1 MQTDHFKASG
11 IQVVVEPDRLVIGNV
26 MVWHDGME
34 LSESRER
41 WELAIRQIQHVAQDD
56 LRQQFRKLIGV
67 DRI

>member
-11 IQVVVEPDRLVIGNV
+11 IQVVVAPDRLVIGNV